1 MQRHMDGRRLASL
14 APRAPYVYLD
24 VSAAGIAAS
33 SLGGRSSAHDLSAAS
48 WFRALS
54 GTGSST
60 GSGVLSIP
68 ATALRVSHG
77 YVIAVRA
84 YPVVVSA
91 SGRVSSI
98 MSGSNTR
105 LAEGWSI
112 VGVGVRRS
120 RLQLGVAG
128 GDRTVSSDG
137 VFTVGASAGRTSQ
150 SSIDPDFDTTG
161 TAIDPGFD
169 VTRGT
174 PVTVYQWTCSA
185 ILLSGFRPTPTPC
198 LQLVPGGGRPTSISL
213 LRLSNNA
220 IASFA
225 GQRIQLTLNSSSGLA
240 ISQPR
245 LVRQLQSIAAIEP
258 ATLVTGSTSASVS
271 VALPGLPSLEANSQR
286 TRNTRLASSGGATV
300 VSSSVK
306 TIMDAIVNNVTP
318 QDARISVREE
328 GLSLQWTQLSGPVVP
343 GVRQQGAAAV
353 PSGESAV
360 LTSLTARSLVLRAG
374 ILIPG
379 ASYVF

>member
-1 MQRHMDGRRLASL
+1 MDGRRLASL

-24 VSAAGIAAS
+24 VSAAGNAAR

-54 GTGSST
+54 GTGSSI

-91 SGRVSSI
+91 SGSVTSI
-98 MSGSNTR
+98 LSGSNTR

-120 RLQLGVAG
+120 RLQLGVSG

-137 VFTVGASAGRTSQ
+137 GFTVGASAGRTSQ

-169 VTRGT
+169 VTRST
-174 PVTVYQWTCSA
+174 PVTVYQWTCTARAFS
-185 ILLSGFRPTPTPC
+185 SSVSVPC
-198 LQLVPGGGRPTSISL
+198 LQLVPGGGRPTAEASVVIPSSVSL
-213 LRLSNNA
+213 T
-220 IASFA
+220 FA
-225 GQRIQLTLNSSSGLA
+225 GQRLSLSVNTSSGLA
-240 ISQPR
+240 TSQPR

-306 TIMDAIVNNVTP
+306 TIMDAIVNNVAP

-353 PSGESAV
+353 PPGESAV

>member
-1 MQRHMDGRRLASL
+1 MQRHTDGRRLASL

-54 GTGSST
+54 GTGSRL

-77 YVIAVRA
+77 YVIAARA
-84 YPVVVSA
+84 YPVVVNA
-91 SGRVSSI
+91 SGRVSRI

-137 VFTVGASAGRTSQ
+137 GFTVGASAGRTSQ

-169 VTRGT
+169 VTRST
-174 PVTVYQWTCSA
+174 PVTVYQWTCTARAFS
-185 ILLSGFRPTPTPC
+185 SSVSVPC
-198 LQLVPGGGRPTSISL
+198 LQLVPGGGRPTAEASVVIPSSVSL
-213 LRLSNNA
+213 T
-220 IASFA
+220 FA
-225 GQRIQLTLNSSSGLA
+225 GQRLSLSVNTSSGLA
-240 ISQPR
+240 TSQPR

-306 TIMDAIVNNVTP
+306 AIMDAIVNNVAP

-353 PSGESAV
+353 PPGESAV

>member
-1 MQRHMDGRRLASL
+1 
-14 APRAPYVYLD
+14 
-24 VSAAGIAAS
+24 
-33 SLGGRSSAHDLSAAS
+33 
-48 WFRALS
+48 
-54 GTGSST
+54 
-60 GSGVLSIP
+60 
-68 ATALRVSHG
+68 
-77 YVIAVRA
+77 
-84 YPVVVSA
+84 
-91 SGRVSSI
+91 
-98 MSGSNTR
+98 
-105 LAEGWSI
+105 
-112 VGVGVRRS
+112 
-120 RLQLGVAG
+120 
-128 GDRTVSSDG
+128 VSSDG
-137 VFTVGASAGRTSQ
+137 GFTVGASAGRTSQ

-169 VTRGT
+169 VTRST
-174 PVTVYQWTCSA
+174 PVTVYQWTCTARAFS
-185 ILLSGFRPTPTPC
+185 SSVSVPC
-198 LQLVPGGGRPTSISL
+198 LQLVPGGGRPTAEASVVIPSSVSL
-213 LRLSNNA
+213 T
-220 IASFA
+220 FA
-225 GQRIQLTLNSSSGLA
+225 GQRLSLSVNTSSGLA
-240 ISQPR
+240 TSQPR

-306 TIMDAIVNNVTP
+306 TIMDAIVNNVAP

-353 PSGESAV
+353 PPGESAV

>member
-1 MQRHMDGRRLASL
+1 MDGRRLASL

-91 SGRVSSI
+91 SGSVTSI

-137 VFTVGASAGRTSQ
+137 GFTVGASAGRTSQ

-169 VTRGT
+169 VTRST

-185 ILLSGFRPTPTPC
+185 RAFGSSVSVPC
-198 LQLVPGGGRPTSISL
+198 LQLVPGGGRPTAEASVVTPSSVSL
-213 LRLSNNA
+213 T
-220 IASFA
+220 FA
-225 GQRIQLTLNSSSGLA
+225 GQRLSLSVNTSSGLA
-240 ISQPR
+240 TSQPR

-306 TIMDAIVNNVTP
+306 TIMDAIVNNVAP

-353 PSGESAV
+353 PPGESAV

-374 ILIPG
+374 VLIPG